1 MVWKTCVRKWGTIW
15 NTRRSVSGLHG
26 TGTTRVREKHS
37 YIERIHTI
45 LDTVAGEDAK

>member
-1 MVWKTCVRKWGTIW
+1 MDGYRK
-15 NTRRSVSGLHG
+15 
-26 TGTTRVREKHS
+26 VREKHS